1 MFGKYAQYQPCAR
14 ASAIPKKPQLKRGKQ
29 KQQNIYSSPFTGFL
43 PTRGGGYG
51 VYTYGCKSTI
61 FSSYPRAFIY
71 CVTGSNMESNPEQ
84 TCLAEFSS
92 SFGLLRWHGDS
103 RRTSEA
109 PLRQPTTEQCARS
122 VPSWTMCFSTCW
134 SASQQSTNKKSHKK
148 KQQIK
153 FCTWTLEKKIWINKM
168 VGMTGGVLLVLAFL

>member
-29 KQQNIYSSPFTGFL
+29 KQQNTYSSPFTGFL

-51 VYTYGCKSTI
+51 VCTYGGKSTN
-61 FSSYPRAFIY
+61 FSSLYPRAFIY
-71 CVTGSNMESNPEQ
+71 RVTGSNMESNPEQ

-103 RRTSEA
+103 RLTSEA
-109 PLRQPTTEQCARS
+109 PPLRQPTTEQCARS

-134 SASQQSTNKKSHKK
+134 SASQQSTNIDHAKKTAD
-148 KQQIK
+148 QI
-153 FCTWTLEKKIWINKM
+153 LHVNIEKNMNK
-168 VGMTGGVLLVLAFL
+168 